1 MHKIAVVGP
10 ESSGKTE
17 LCRSLAEH
25 FQEPWVREFA
35 REYLLMQNGKYNQS
49 DLWQI
54 AKGQL
59 ALEAQATSKANNF
72 LFCDTTLLVIKIWSQ
87 YKYGSIQPEVSA
99 HYSTADYDL
108 HLLLRPD
115 IEYKDDPLRENPS
128 IEERNELFEIYR
140 QHLIQDKANYA
151 VVEGKGNE
159 RLKSA
164 LKILHSHFSF

>member
-1 MHKIAVVGP
+1 MYKIAIVGP

-17 LCRSLAEH
+17 LCRCLAEH
-25 FQEPWVREFA
+25 FQEPWVEEFA
-35 REYLLMQNGKYNQS
+35 REYLIKQKGKYKQA
-49 DLWQI
+49 DLWEI

-59 ALEAQATSKANNF
+59 LLEEETSSKANNF
-72 LFCDTTLLVIKIWSQ
+72 LFCDTTLLVIKVWTQ
-87 YKYGSIQPEVSA
+87 YKYGSIQTEVSA
-99 HYSTADYDL
+99 HYTAADYDL

-128 IEERNELFEIYR
+128 IEDRNELFEIYR

-151 VVEGKGNE
+151 VVGGKGNE
-159 RLKSA
+159 RLKNA